1 MRILGWGLAALAVVA
16 LFWMVW
22 RGGMAAEPARLFGAA
37 TAAEEA
43 AYCLAVAVRASEIT
57 QGRGEPRLE
66 QHLDEQI
73 AFWRGRAAGALGW
86 GRAALSRD
94 SGAPG
99 VNEGAHLHLAVQD
112 CGHRAIAF
120 FGHRFASME

>member
-1 MRILGWGLAALAVVA
+1 MLAIAVIG

-22 RGGMAAEPARLFGAA
+22 REGQAA
-37 TAAEEA
+37 TSGYLYGMPTVEAEA
-43 AYCLAVAVRASEIT
+43 SYCLAVAERIREIT
-57 QGRGEPRLE
+57 RERGERALE
-66 QHLDEQI
+66 RHIDEQI
-73 AFWRGRAAGALGW
+73 VFWRSRAASAFAP

-94 SGAPG
+94 SHQPG

-120 FGHRFASME
+120 YGHRFTPLE